1 MFNKERIFANQNHVR
16 FESIP
21 KSKKNPRSD
30 YNRAALMQAMRDLS
44 HSALKIYLYLGGFR
58 HTDGG
63 IYLSKQDVLSSTGL
77 SEHSYFSAKKELKEK
92 GYIYQDPNTE
102 DTDWLVFSEVP
113 KRV

>member
-1 MFNKERIFANQNHVR
+1 MSYSERRYANQNHIEFVNK
-16 FESIP
+16 P
-21 KSKKNPRSD
+21 KSKKLPRND
-30 YNRAALMQAMRDLS
+30 YNRAALMQAMQNL
-44 HSALKIYLYLGGFR
+44 SALKIYLYLGGFR

-102 DTDWLVFSEVP
+102 GTDWLVFSEAP
-113 KRV
+113 KNV